1 MKKRVGMILL
11 AALLLLEG
19 CMLPRMFVAAFIPFQ
34 RLMIWGAAMG
44 ARYGAP
50 LVMLLV
56 ENDPID
62 DPGLTPYTGEDRTLF
77 CEKASKEFLES
88 RASLRKVYVLDASAI
103 REEEYAAI
111 VDNVGKE
118 GGFLYAVPVE
128 REDLEAIKADLIAR
142 GVAWEGVNL

>member
-1 MKKRVGMILL
+1 MKKRVGIILL

-19 CMLPRMFVAAFIPFQ
+19 CMLPRMFIAAFIPFQ

-62 DPGLTPYTGEDRTLF
+62 DPGLTPYSGEDRTLF
-77 CEKASKEFLES
+77 CEKASKEFLEG
-88 RASLRKVYVLDASAI
+88 RTSLRKVYVLDASTI
-103 REEEYAAI
+103 REEEYAAL
-111 VDNVGKE
+111 VDNAGKE
-118 GGFLYAVPVE
+118 GGFLYAVPME
-128 REDLEAIKADLIAR
+128 REDLESIKADLIAR